1 MNLPPIPSDR
11 PGSASRFKGVR
22 KRGKKWGAEISIP
35 SEGGHVFLGT
45 FDSEEE
51 AGIMYA
57 QARYKYPMQKGPSTP
72 SKRPRVSYRLI
83 DTSTLMEGSDTSDS
97 GCMVCG
103 LSSDPE
109 LVLLL
114 CDGCANEAHVACV
127 GLTQVPTGDWF
138 CASCRGRSQPRTA
151 TVTDPSQ
158 RPPPHRHRRGRP
170 EVARPAFAFH
180 HTQREPGSGE
190 LDEVDG
196 IVIEAFA
203 AGPSSLEP
211 RSFLGRSE
219 PRSQCRPKKRA
230 KTRRTSTA
238 HRQQPR
244 PPQPPGQQTYRHQ
257 LFSGR

>member
-1 MNLPPIPSDR
+1 MAQIH
-11 PGSASRFKGVR
+11 
-22 KRGKKWGAEISIP
+22 IP
-35 SEGGHVFLGT
+35 SEEGGNVFLGT

-57 QARYKYPMQKGPSTP
+57 QARYKYPMQKGSSTP

-83 DTSTLMEGSDTSDS
+83 DTSTLMEGSDASDS

-109 LVLLL
+109 LVLL

-138 CASCRGRSQPRTA
+138 CASCRGHSRPRAATA
-151 TVTDPSQ
+151 TNSPPA
-158 RPPPHRHRRGRP
+158 RPPYRRRDRP
-170 EVARPAFAFH
+170 EVARPALTFH

-211 RSFLGRSE
+211 RSLLGRSE

-230 KTRRTSTA
+230 KTRRTDTA

-257 LFSGR
+257 LLFSGR

>member
-11 PGSASRFKGVR
+11 PGSASRFKGVA
-22 KRGKKWGAEISIP
+22 KNGQEWGAHIWIA
-35 SEGGHVFLGT
+35 SERENVFLGM
-45 FDSEEE
+45 FDSEEK
-51 AGIMYA
+51 AGIMHA
-57 QARYKYPMQKGPSTP
+57 RARYKYPMQKGSSTP

-83 DTSTLMEGSDTSDS
+83 DTSTLMEGSDASDS

-103 LSSDPE
+103 LSSDPQ
-109 LVLLL
+109 LVLL

-138 CASCRGRSQPRTA
+138 CASCRGHSRPRAATA
-151 TVTDPSQ
+151 TNSPPA
-158 RPPPHRHRRGRP
+158 RPPYRRRDRP
-170 EVARPAFAFH
+170 KVARPAFTFH

-211 RSFLGRSE
+211 RSLLGRSE